1 MYTLTAVW
9 ARGAR
14 GSCPVIHP
22 VRHQG
27 GKSEYVS
34 VRTTASKDAAKGTR
48 GPSVQMQWMCTC
60 NNHVRK
66 RGCIRLKMRQRS
78 YNNQVLRRGYGV
90 HAVPSSDAA
99 VCATFKD
106 VAGHNG
112 VQGQATCTE
121 SAKGVI
127 HSDAAGARVGDN
139 HVWVRQRS
147 ERWPSSPSSRYQG
160 GKSEYVTKHTTVS
173 EDTAKGVRGP
183 FRRGRWRRWL
193 NLVFSC
199 RGGHPQAG
207 ETSFCYIGN
216 DSRLP
221 RISRNG

>member
-1 MYTLTAVW
+1 MHVQQPRPKTWLYMSQDETAFIQQPSLETW
-9 ARGAR
+9 LWGAR
-14 GSCPVIHP
+14 CPVFRCGG
-22 VRHQG
+22 VRHVQRCG
-27 GKSEYVS
+27 
-34 VRTTASKDAAKGTR
+34 RT
-48 GPSVQMQWMCTC
+48 
-60 NNHVRK
+60 
-66 RGCIRLKMRQRS
+66 
-78 YNNQVLRRGYGV
+78 
-90 HAVPSSDAA
+90 
-99 VCATFKD
+99 
-106 VAGHNG
+106 HNG
-112 VQGQATCTE
+112 VRGQTTCTE

-127 HSDAAGARVGDN
+127 HSDGAGARVGDN

-147 ERWPSSPSSRYQG
+147 ERWPSSPSSRYQD
-160 GKSEYVTKHTTVS
+160 GKSEYVTKHTTAS
-173 EDTAKGVRGP
+173 EDAAKGVRGP